1 MTVAIPWVLWVTGL
15 SVLGLVAAHLLSVGR
30 PPVLVLPTARFVP
43 EGALESV
50 SRARR
55 PSDLALLLVRVL
67 ALLLAGA
74 AFADVRMAPSRVP
87 VASVAVLDGFAQPD
101 TTAWRAAMR
110 QAFDGLVR
118 DSSWSLRAAVLWD
131 GRVLRGEAGV
141 LRAALD
147 TIALDGDGD
156 AARMPSRSAHSL
168 AGALLSARRLAPSL
182 APFADSL
189 ALVVVSPLR
198 EDATSDALRAVRSAW
213 PGRIAFV
220 SPPALARAPDTA
232 SVLAP
237 ARDRV
242 AVRARE
248 GDAVL
253 AAFRL
258 AGALPAAPTRVVR
271 LGLTADDSTFAR
283 NGGVLVWWP
292 DAMESDSGA
301 ARAAAANAAP
311 ANAAPADS
319 GGAVIANGRAL
330 VAPLPRTRRVHASPT
345 TLAWWPDGAPAIS
358 EEPLGVGCVRTV
370 GFAPPGGDALLNASA
385 RGVLS
390 ALAAPCTTAAVS
402 ASAAPLPADL
412 IVALRDSGPLVAA
425 DEFRSQSSRDA
436 SPLVPW
442 LIAGALACL
451 LLEQWMRVRRGQVR
465 GAAA

>member
-1 MTVAIPWVLWVTGL
+1 
-15 SVLGLVAAHLLSVGR
+15 
-30 PPVLVLPTARFVP
+30 VLVLPTARFVP

-55 PSDLALLLVRVL
+55 PSDVALLLVRVL

-87 VASVAVLDGFAQPD
+87 VASVAVLDGFAHPD
-101 TTAWRAAMR
+101 TTAWRAAAV
-110 QAFDGLVR
+110 QAFDALAVN
-118 DSSWSLRAAVLWD
+118 SSWSLRAAVLWD
-131 GRVLRGEAGV
+131 GRVLRGEADV

-147 TIALDGDGD
+147 TVALDANGD
-156 AARMPSRSAHSL
+156 AARMSSRDAPSRDAHSL
-168 AGALLSARRLAPSL
+168 AGALLAARRMAPSL

-198 EDATSDALRAVRSAW
+198 EDATSDALRVVRSAW

-220 SPPALARAPDTA
+220 SPPALARAPDLA

-237 ARDRV
+237 ARERV
-242 AVRARE
+242 TVRARE

-258 AGALPAAPTRVVR
+258 AGAMPAALTRVVR
-271 LGLTADDSTFAR
+271 SALTADDSTFAR

-292 DAMESDSGA
+292 DAMESDSEA

-311 ANAAPADS
+311 ADS
-319 GGAVIANGRAL
+319 GAAVIANGRAL
-330 VAPLPRTRRVHASPT
+330 VAPLPRTLREHASPT
-345 TLAWWPDGAPAIS
+345 AVAWWPDGAPAIS
-358 EEPLGVGCVRTV
+358 EAPLGVGCVRTV

-412 IVALRDSGPLVAA
+412 IGALRDSGPLVAA
-425 DEFRSQSSRDA
+425 NALSSPSTRDA

-451 LLEQWMRVRRGQVR
+451 LLEQWMRGRRGQVR
-465 GAAA
+465 GAAT